1 MNEFSISIPQEVVAA
16 KINEIVSFKLR
27 HDKLQQMI
35 KTSVVEISLDNF
47 TEIKKEL
54 KDILEE
60 KLTSDLTVTRD
71 SIIESFLESKRT
83 DIHLN
88 SVKIATVDDPTAH
101 KELTKL
107 IKFLSLYKQALIV
120 GPTGSGKSTM
130 ASQAAKAMNLPFG
143 SFSCNMEASK
153 SELLGFANING
164 YIESTFLKFYEN
176 GGVFLVDEFD
186 AMSPN
191 ISVVLNAAF
200 DRSGQLGVPNRVEK
214 PVAVKHP
221 EFYCILAGNTFGSGS
236 IDYSGREIQDKAF
249 LDRFKMS
256 RIVIDYDEQ
265 LEKQIAGSHY
275 DWLNRVRG
283 WMKKHVDNEEFS
295 TRSFYDATVLLVNSF
310 TKKDVLSLV
319 SMHWD
324 ETLKDKIIADL
335 K

>member
-1 MNEFSISIPQEVVAA
+1 MSEFSISIPQEVVAA
-16 KINEIVSFKLR
+16 KINEIVSYKLR
-27 HDKLQQMI
+27 HEKIQQMI
-35 KTSVVEISLDNF
+35 KTSVVETSLDSF
-47 TEIKKEL
+47 AEIKKEL
-54 KDILEE
+54 KDILE
-60 KLTSDLTVTRD
+60 KQITSDLTVTRD
-71 SIIESFLESKRT
+71 SIIESFLESKRI

-88 SVKIATVDDPTAH
+88 SVKIATVDDPTDH

-256 RIVIDYDEQ
+256 RIVINYDEE
-265 LEKQIAGSHY
+265 LEKHIAGNHY

>member
-1 MNEFSISIPQEVVAA
+1 MENFQISIPQELVTT
-16 KINEIVSFKLR
+16 KINEIVSYKLR
-27 HDKLQQMI
+27 HEKLQQMI
-35 KTSVVEISLDNF
+35 KQSVVDISVSSFN
-47 TEIKKEL
+47 EIKSEL
-54 KDILEE
+54 SNFLKQKLE
-60 KLTSDLTVTRD
+60 SDFVLQRD
-71 SIIESFLESKRT
+71 DIIESFLESKRT
-83 DIHLN
+83 EIYLN
-88 SVKIATVDDPTAH
+88 GEIKATIDDPTSH
-101 KELTKL
+101 KELEKL

-130 ASQAAKAMNLPFG
+130 ASQAAKAMSLPFG

-214 PVAVKHP
+214 PVAIKHP
-221 EFYCILAGNTFGSGS
+221 DFYCILAGNTFGSGS
-236 IDYSGREIQDKAF
+236 MDYSGREIQDKAF

-256 RIVIDYDEQ
+256 RIMIDYDTN
-265 LEKQIAGSHY
+265 LEKSIAGEHY
-275 DWLNRVRG
+275 EWLSKVRS

-295 TRSFYDATVLLVNSF
+295 TRSFYDASLLLKNSF
-310 TKKDVLSLV
+310 TKSDVLSLV

-324 ETLKDKIIADL
+324 ETLRDKIVDDL
-335 K
+335 E